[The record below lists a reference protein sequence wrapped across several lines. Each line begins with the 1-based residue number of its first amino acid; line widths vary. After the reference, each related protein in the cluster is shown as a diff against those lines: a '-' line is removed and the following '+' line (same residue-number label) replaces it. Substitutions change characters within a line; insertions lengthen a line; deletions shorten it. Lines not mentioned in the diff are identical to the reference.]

1 MDLPDA
7 SLNLPGPTAPET
19 VADWNEAYVTVE
31 SYFCALGLR
40 NKLLLSTCIH
50 RVLKRAAAR
59 HDVEATRKPSAI
71 AMEEA
76 MRLVAEWFQ
85 RVLDIQLPEN
95 RLAAR
100 GRLSLLLA
108 DLPGHWQPWFLSE
121 PPWPAPFVAAMRNSY
136 LSAGPEFQTRTMTPR
151 PIEISPLLSGASRSW
166 DNLSRTNPHLKRA
179 LAALIGLAVL
189 GAIYL
194 LLGS

>member
-7 SLNLPGPTAPET
+7 PLDLMGSTTAET

-50 RVLKRAAAR
+50 RVLKRASIR
-59 HDVEATRKPSAI
+59 HQVEPARKPSAL

-76 MRLVAEWFQ
+76 MKLVAEWFQ

-100 GRLSLLLA
+100 GRLALLLA
-108 DLPGHWQPWFLSE
+108 DLPGHWQPWFLAE
-121 PPWPAPFVAAMRNSY
+121 PPWPDAFVASMRNSY
-136 LSAGPEFQTRTMTPR
+136 LSAGPEFQIRTMTPR
-151 PIEISPLLSGASRSW
+151 PIEISPFLSGASRSW
-166 DNLSRTNPHLKRA
+166 DHLSRTNPVLKRVFAVMIGAATIGA
-179 LAALIGLAVL
+179 LA
-189 GAIYL
+189 L
-194 LLGS
+194 LLWN

>member
-7 SLNLPGPTAPET
+7 PLNLPGPTSPEA

-50 RVLKRAAAR
+50 RVLRRAANR
-59 HDVEATRKPSAI
+59 HQAEPARKPSAL

-100 GRLSLLLA
+100 WP
-108 DLPGHWQPWFLSE
+108 PGHAARR
-121 PPWPAPFVAAMRNSY
+121 PARPLATVVPR
-136 LSAGPEFQTRTMTPR
+136 RTT
-151 PIEISPLLSGASRSW
+151 
-166 DNLSRTNPHLKRA
+166 
-179 LAALIGLAVL
+179 LAARVCRLHAQ
-189 GAIYL
+189 
-194 LLGS
+194 

>member
-7 SLNLPGPTAPET
+7 PLKLPGPTAPET

-50 RVLKRAAAR
+50 RVLQRAANR
-59 HDVEATRKPSAI
+59 HQVEPARKPSAL

-100 GRLSLLLA
+100 GRLALLLA
-108 DLPGHWQPWFLSE
+108 DLPGQWQPWFLAE
-121 PPWPAPFVAAMRNSY
+121 PPWPPAFVASMRNSY
-136 LSAGPEFQTRTMTPR
+136 LSAGPEFQARTMTPR
-151 PIEISPLLSGASRSW
+151 PIEISPFLSGASRSW
-166 DNLSRTNPHLKRA
+166 ENLSRTSPVLTR
-179 LAALIGLAVL
+179 ILAVAFGL
-189 GAIYL
+189 GVIGSLAL
-194 LLGS
+194 LLWN